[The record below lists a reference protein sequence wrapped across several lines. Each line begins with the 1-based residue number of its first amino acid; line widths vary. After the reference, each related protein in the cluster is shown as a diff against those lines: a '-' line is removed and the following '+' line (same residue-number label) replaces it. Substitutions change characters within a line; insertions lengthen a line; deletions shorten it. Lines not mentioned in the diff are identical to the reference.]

1 MKRRIIP
8 LLLAAMLALALTA
21 PPAFATGGASEKC
34 NAGVGNGGEYIFHDE
49 CDPGKSGAHNNAGDT
64 D

>member
-8 LLLAAMLALALTA
+8 LLLAAMMALAVTA
-21 PPAFATGGASEKC
+21 PPAFASGGKC
-34 NAGVGNGGEYIFHDE
+34 NAGVGNGGEYIFHE
-49 CDPGKSGAHNNAGDT
+49 HCDPGNSGAHNNAGD